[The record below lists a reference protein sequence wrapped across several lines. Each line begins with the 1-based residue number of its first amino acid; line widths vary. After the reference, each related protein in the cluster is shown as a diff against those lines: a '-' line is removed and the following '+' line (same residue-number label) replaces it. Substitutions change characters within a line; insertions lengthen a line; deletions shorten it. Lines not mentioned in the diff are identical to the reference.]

1 MTSSTTHIN
10 LNMQGPV
17 TNVTTTTGDHS
28 PATVNQTQGADLSA
42 LAPLARDL
50 LAAIDALGPG
60 KARDKLRPR
69 AETLLT
75 EAEKR
80 DEADPVT
87 LKSALDA
94 LKDGADYIEAG
105 GKIAGLCAA
114 AYTLL
119 GPVLGL
125 P

>member
-1 MTSSTTHIN
+1 MSSSPTIN
-10 LNMQGPV
+10 QHFHGPV
-17 TNVTTTTGDHS
+17 TGFAMSNGDHS

-42 LAPLARDL
+42 LVPLARDL
-50 LAAIDALGPG
+50 LAAIEALGSG
-60 KARDKLRPR
+60 KARDKLRPQ
-69 AETLLT
+69 AEALLA
-75 EAEKR
+75 EAEKKN
-80 DEADPVT
+80 EADPVT
-87 LKSALDA
+87 LKGALDA
-94 LKDGADYIEAG
+94 IKDGADYIEAG